1 MNDDALQI
9 KIKDD
14 TKRFKVAA
22 VFLAAAVVL
31 RLLVSGLEDAIIV
44 YAGVRLFGTLSL
56 ILNIAT
62 VIAGVVFIL
71 FLALMLIHGNEQKK
85 QEAMN
90 EADSHQG
97 PVLKVKGELDPVQI
111 RDNLIAESDKWL
123 ETISQLYPKERG
135 EMSTAITGV
144 KETMVQMDDYQ
155 LRLKNLLDNN
165 GADALRD
172 TEEVLDRVEQ
182 HICRNVRKL
191 LNIMTVS
198 SPKTQND
205 IDVVKLTATNC
216 AEDNRRLLKTT
227 KEFMV
232 AITEFLNSQ
241 GDGDSSI
248 SEIEVYKKA
257 LASQIE
263 EGGIY

>member
-1 MNDDALQI
+1 MNEDSQKAKAQEN
-9 KIKDD
+9 
-14 TKRFKVAA
+14 TKRFKASA
-22 VFLAAAVVL
+22 VFFALVLILKLVVT
-31 RLLVSGLEDAIIV
+31 GLENLIIV
-44 YAGVRLFGTLSL
+44 YGGIRLFGMLSM
-56 ILNIAT
+56 ILTIAT
-62 VIAGVVFIL
+62 VVGFIL
-71 FLALMLIHGNEQKK
+71 FIFFLSLMMIGISKQKK
-85 QEAMN
+85 QEAIN

-111 RDNLIAESDKWL
+111 RNNLIGESDKWL
-123 ETISQLYPKERG
+123 ETISQLYPQERG
-135 EMSTAITGV
+135 EMNAAITSV
-144 KETMVQMDDYQ
+144 KETMIQMDDYQ

-198 SPKTQND
+198 SPKTKND

-241 GDGDSSI
+241 GDSGSSI
-248 SEIEVYKKA
+248 GEIEVYKKA